1 MVIYKTLIPR
11 DKIIKEIMQ
20 LEESLEIIQMHRWT
34 EKDLKEMTTD
44 TLVRR
49 KRALHDWNSGQQ
61 ID

>member
-20 LEESLEIIQMHRWT
+20 LEESLKIIDMHRWT
-34 EKDLKEMTTD
+34 EEDLKEMETD

-49 KRALHDWNSGQQ
+49 KRALDEWFSGQL
-61 ID
+61 D